1 MLCIFI
7 QFRKKLVFSMVLRFS
22 LFGKNIILPNLQ
34 GILRCFRSVKPVFYA
49 AHSQCMQCHAVV
61 AIMFLAAR
69 AISHGARWYMGVVSF
84 SVSGCTPPPLPPR
97 GAGKTGRLSGDSP
110 CATTHSLLRLPA
122 KHRPARC
129 YLQVTCKLLASYSKV
144 SSLSKVHRKFI
155 ESSSHY
161 VFTSFQ
167 RNSIHYLG
175 DMHLVFTTFD
185 AIL

>member
-1 MLCIFI
+1 MFPFC
-7 QFRKKLVFSMVLRFS
+7 KA
-22 LFGKNIILPNLQ
+22 
-34 GILRCFRSVKPVFYA
+34 GILCSSFAVYAVSCSSGNYVPGRAGNQARRALVYGRCFVQRFRVCPS
-49 AHSQCMQCHAVV
+49 
-61 AIMFLAAR
+61 
-69 AISHGARWYMGVVSF
+69 
-84 SVSGCTPPPLPPR
+84 PPSPL

>member
-1 MLCIFI
+1 
-7 QFRKKLVFSMVLRFS
+7 MVLRFS

-34 GILRCFRSVKPVFYA
+34 GILRCFRSVKPVVYA
-49 AHSQCMQCHAVV
+49 VHAQCMQRHAVV
-61 AIMFLAAR
+61 AIRFPASFAIRCPAAW
-69 AISHGARWYMGVVSF
+69 AISHGARWCVVCVSF

-97 GAGKTGRLSGDSP
+97 GSGKTGRLSGGGP

-129 YLQVTCKLLASYSKV
+129 YSQVTRKLLAS
-144 SSLSKVHRKFI
+144 L
-155 ESSSHY
+155 SHY

-167 RNSIHYLG
+167 RNSIHYPG

>member
-1 MLCIFI
+1 M

-34 GILRCFRSVKPVFYA
+34 GILRCFRSAKPVVYA
-49 AHSQCMQCHAVV
+49 VHAKRMQCHAAM
-61 AIMFLAAR
+61 AIRCLGLR
-69 AISHGARWYMGVVSF
+69 AISHGARWCVVCVLL
-84 SVSGCTPPPLPPR
+84 SVSGCAPSPPPPG
-97 GAGKTGRLSGDSP
+97 GAGKTGRLSGDGP

-129 YLQVTCKLLASYSKV
+129 YSQVTCKLLASYSQV
-144 SSLSKVHRKFI
+144 S
-155 ESSSHY
+155 SSSHY

-167 RNSIHYLG
+167 RNSIHYPG
-175 DMHLVFTTFD
+175 DVHLVFATFD